1 AAAGLIILA
10 RPAVS
15 TLFQYGDFQRHD
27 VDMAGL
33 ALVAY
38 GLGLPGFMLVKVLAP
53 AFFSRQDTK
62 TPVKIAIRALIS
74 NMVMN
79 VVFVVPLV
87 LLEVPGAHAG
97 LALATALAS
106 YINAGLLY
114 RQLRRDGVFRP
125 NDGWPRLLLQ
135 MMFAIGVMAVVV
147 GWGAPGVDL
156 LTSLSGAQRTLQI
169 SLWIVAGVV
178 SYLIALRLAG
188 VRLSLLW
195 APAAETGRKP

>member
-1 AAAGLIILA
+1 
-10 RPAVS
+10 
-15 TLFQYGDFQRHD
+15 FQYGDFQRHD

-33 ALVAY
+33 ALLAY